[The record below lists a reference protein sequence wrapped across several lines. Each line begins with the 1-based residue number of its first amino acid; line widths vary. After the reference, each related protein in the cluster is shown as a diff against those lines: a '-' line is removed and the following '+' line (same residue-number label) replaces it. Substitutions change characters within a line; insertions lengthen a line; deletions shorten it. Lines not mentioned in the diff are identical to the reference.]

1 MCRIVHRNSCVTTPS
16 ISINV
21 KVLLLHFYLKLVL
34 RKGSAAAEQQDKED
48 KKQGAKIASRRNDK
62 ARAKHV
68 PASPLAGRLRGYA
81 RS

>member
-1 MCRIVHRNSCVTTPS
+1 MCRIVHRNSCVIMPS
-16 ISINV
+16 TSINV
-21 KVLLLHFYLKLVL
+21 EVLLLHFNVERVL

-48 KKQGAKIASRRNDK
+48 KERDAKIASRRNDK

-68 PASPLAGRLRGYA
+68 PASPLAGSLRGFA

>member
-1 MCRIVHRNSCVTTPS
+1 LCNNAKHEHKCKSPVFAL
-16 ISINV
+16 
-21 KVLLLHFYLKLVL
+21 KVKLVL
-34 RKGSAAAEQQDKED
+34 RKGSAAVEQQDKED
-48 KKQGAKIASRRNDK
+48 KEQDAKIASRRNDK

>member
-1 MCRIVHRNSCVTTPS
+1 LCNNAKHKHKCKSPAFAL
-16 ISINV
+16 
-21 KVLLLHFYLKLVL
+21 KVKLVL

-48 KKQGAKIASRRNDK
+48 KEQDAKIASRRNDK